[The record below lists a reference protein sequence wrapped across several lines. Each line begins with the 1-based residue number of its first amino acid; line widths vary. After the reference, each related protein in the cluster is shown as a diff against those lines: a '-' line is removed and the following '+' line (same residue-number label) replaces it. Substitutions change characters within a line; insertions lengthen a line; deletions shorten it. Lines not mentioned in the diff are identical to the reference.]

1 MLEIQKI
8 IKDFK
13 KEIIGIYGKRLVN
26 IILFG
31 SWAKGKGTPDSD
43 IDLLV
48 VLDGEIIPG
57 KEIDIMIDCIT
68 DLNLKYDTLISVVP
82 VSNETFQETNSPLIL
97 NIKKEGIPA

>member
-26 IILFG
+26 VILFG

-57 KEIDIMIDCIT
+57 KEIDKMIDCIT

-82 VSNETFQETNSPLIL
+82 VSKETYQETNSPLML
-97 NIKKEGIPA
+97 NVKKEGIPA